1 MSELTAKLTKSTL
14 LNSIYFFGALVPLS
28 YYFSPRIGGK
38 NFDVNRLWGKV
49 EKNIRGIYVTSMI
62 LCVISMFFIVAFID
76 FSINDKTSVLSK
88 PFNKGGNIF
97 YFYAMALFIIPSI
110 IWMPLSIMYLKK
122 PSAMLKYLII
132 AVLGTVAIGSILL
145 AYAVYNT
152 DTKQNNINHHI
163 WLKQGATVGSMY
175 LAFHLTVLDFYYWS
189 KRFF

>member
-1 MSELTAKLTKSTL
+1 MSELTAKLTKSSL
-14 LNSIYFFGALVPLS
+14 LNSIYFFGTLVPLS

-122 PSAMLKYLII
+122 PSVMLKYLIM

-163 WLKQGATVGSMY
+163 WLKQGATVGSIY
-175 LAFHLTVLDFYYWS
+175 LAFHLTALDFYYWT